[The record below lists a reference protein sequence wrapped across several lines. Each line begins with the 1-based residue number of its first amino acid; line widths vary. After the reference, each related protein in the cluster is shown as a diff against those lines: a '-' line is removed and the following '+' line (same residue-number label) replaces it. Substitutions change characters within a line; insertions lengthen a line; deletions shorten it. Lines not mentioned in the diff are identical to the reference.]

1 MAQIKYTTA
10 TEVKL
15 YPSVPDDANDN
26 FLDMLIAR
34 ASAYINKQTGRSFG
48 HDNDT
53 NLPTVVTD
61 EVYQVENW
69 GGFYLNHYDVSEI
82 TAVTVGPNN
91 TEYLDGDYTF
101 DAVTGRLYIGGYA
114 SDPSN
119 NAVKVSYKYGYSGVP
134 DDIKFATEQLVIAMY
149 LGGSTG
155 TGQIVSERTG
165 NYQVSYA
172 SPGSASKEAPGVMDI
187 IKQYKIIHI

>member
-1 MAQIKYTTA
+1 MSQIKYTTA

-15 YPSVPDDANDN
+15 YPSVPDNANDD

-48 HDNDT
+48 HDTDNPRNT
-53 NLPTVVTD
+53 VTD
-61 EVYQVENW
+61 EEYQVENW
-69 GGFYLNHYDVSEI
+69 GGFYLNNYDVDAI
-82 TAVTVGPNN
+82 TAVKVGPQE
-91 TEYLDGDYTF
+91 TAYTADDYTF
-101 DAVTGRLYIGGYA
+101 DAKTGRFYIGGYA

-119 NAVKVSYKYGYSGVP
+119 NAVKLTYSYGYEGIP

-187 IKQYKIIHI
+187 IKQYRVVHI